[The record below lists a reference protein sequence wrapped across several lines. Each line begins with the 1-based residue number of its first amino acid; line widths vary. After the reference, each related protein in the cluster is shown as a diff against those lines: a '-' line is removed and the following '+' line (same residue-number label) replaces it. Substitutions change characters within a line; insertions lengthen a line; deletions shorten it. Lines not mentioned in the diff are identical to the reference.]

1 MSKRTA
7 SPPLEELQARAA
19 ELQGLVDAK
28 QRKMEKENR
37 DKEDRETDSASSPS
51 HASGKN
57 MFECCFHVVL
67 LFGGELTREVRHTVH
82 KTRVMFRRLLMDST

>member
-51 HASGKN
+51 HASGL
-57 MFECCFHVVL
+57 EHVRVL
-67 LFGGELTREVRHTVH
+67 FSC
-82 KTRVMFRRLLMDST
+82 RLVIWR